1 MLTRSLLAAT
11 LAVCFG
17 SAVHAAPILYVGVLT
32 GAKEDPAVNTPGTG
46 TASVVYDP
54 ALNTLDVD
62 ATFQNLTSNTTAAH
76 IHCCTPAPFMGTAG
90 VWTPV
95 PAFPGFPL
103 GVTSGT
109 YNGAPLNLTLASS
122 WNPAFLNSPA
132 IGGNT
137 ALAEAMLAAGLAA
150 GTAYINIHTTINP
163 GGEIRDFLVPAQAI
177 PEPAT
182 MALLGLGIGIAA
194 ARRNRQN
201 RPRD

>member
-1 MLTRSLLAAT
+1 MSKRFLLGASLVL
-11 LAVCFG
+11 LYG
-17 SAVHAAPILYVGVLT
+17 SAAQAAPILYVGVLT
-32 GAKEDPAVNTPGTG
+32 GAKESPPVVTLGTG

-54 ALNTLDVD
+54 DLHTLDVD
-62 ATFQNLTSNTTAAH
+62 ATFQGLTSNTSAAH
-76 IHCCTPAPFMGTAG
+76 IHCCTPAPFTGTAG

-122 WNPAFLNSPA
+122 WNPAFLTT

-137 ALAEAMLAAGLAA
+137 ALAEAMLAAGLTA

-201 RPRD
+201 RRRG